1 MIKNNQLR
9 ARRFFFYGMP
19 TNQWTV
25 EVFRTWD
32 DGNGCKGEAWRP
44 ASKTTF
50 NTKAQA
56 EKYLKSLTKPKVSKS
71 SQLMK
76 QIKKTP
82 LRYSEMQQFLWN
94 LSKEGKCP
102 RGYWCT
108 NLTHFIHHSEVIE
121 KKGKRYH
128 LTTRGIRNIKH
139 PWTLRHWKNDEIKV
153 KTFEVTYRYE
163 FQAETEKEVFSK
175 FLNDI
180 QNNSESVQINELT

>member
-32 DGNGCKGEAWRP
+32 DGKGCKGEAWRP

-56 EKYLKSLTKPKVSKS
+56 EKYLKSLTKPKISKS
-71 SQLMK
+71 TQLMK

-108 NLTHFIHHSEVIE
+108 NLTHFIHHSKVIE

-128 LTTRGIRNIKH
+128 LTARGIENIKH
-139 PWTLRHWKNDEIKV
+139 PWTLAEPR
-153 KTFEVTYRYE
+153 FETDSQGNTRYY
-163 FQAETEKEVFSK
+163 
-175 FLNDI
+175 
-180 QNNSESVQINELT
+180 